1 MKEKDGWQIRMGDG
15 TIVSETAY
23 KDQVV
28 KKSSPS
34 SRLSNTTFF
43 DWKNNATF
51 NYVPL
56 LKTPLNKIT
65 FKYFKASLPLIRF
78 YTYPLGSE
86 AAYLKFN

>member
-28 KKSSPS
+28 KRSSPS

-43 DWKNNATF
+43 DWKNDATF

-65 FKYFKASLPLIRF
+65 FKYFKGTLPLIRF